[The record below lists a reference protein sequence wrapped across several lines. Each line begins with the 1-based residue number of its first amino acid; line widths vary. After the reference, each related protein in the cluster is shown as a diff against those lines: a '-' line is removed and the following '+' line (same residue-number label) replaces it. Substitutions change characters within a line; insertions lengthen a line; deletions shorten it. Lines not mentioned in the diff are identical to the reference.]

1 MYQSQLC
8 NKLRLKQQNWMLNKA
23 IMFQLCQKKLRKPI
37 SLYKNIIN
45 LKQEV
50 NIFILSEEMSKDE
63 KKTVRN
69 SKKKLFRTRIKE
81 KLKNK

>member
-1 MYQSQLC
+1 
-8 NKLRLKQQNWMLNKA
+8 
-23 IMFQLCQKKLRKPI
+23 
-37 SLYKNIIN
+37 